1 MNIFLGVAVAR
12 WSFVNQ
18 RDREVELIWRGEQYS
33 RALKCYLQAT
43 GVPPSELEDLVEE
56 NCIRRLYTDPMT
68 SSGEWKILRAADLG
82 EEGRKLVAGLI
93 EGGGEAPGDE
103 AELEVEADAEDSG
116 MPDSSLLGRLRSRRA
131 QRGSTSGESD
141 AGMSSGLG
149 QEGQTSGL
157 ASRLGQKSGGSERK
171 SLRERAEGRFSDR
184 LAARDL
190 TGGRGRS
197 RANEADMM
205 ASILGVV
212 TSGSGEAIRTYME
225 KSRYEDWYFTLAG
238 NLQQDG
244 PLGPQ
249 LPGAGGLPPGG
260 AGGTEIQGETDE
272 RKSRF
277 RRPSLRRGG

>member
-1 MNIFLGVAVAR
+1 
-12 WSFVNQ
+12 
-18 RDREVELIWRGEQYS
+18 
-33 RALKCYLQAT
+33 
-43 GVPPSELEDLVEE
+43 
-56 NCIRRLYTDPMT
+56 
-68 SSGEWKILRAADLG
+68 
-82 EEGRKLVAGLI
+82 VAGLI

-103 AELEVEADAEDSG
+103 GDLEVEADAGDSG
-116 MPDSSLLGRLRSRRA
+116 MRDSSLLSRLRSRRA

-157 ASRLGQKSGGSERK
+157 ASRLGK

-225 KSRYEDWYFTLAG
+225 KSRYEDWFFTLAG
-238 NLQQDG
+238 DIQQDG

-249 LPGAGGLPPGG
+249 LPGAGGPPPGG
-260 AGGTEIQGETDE
+260 TAGTETQSEPGQ
-272 RKSRF
+272 RQSRF